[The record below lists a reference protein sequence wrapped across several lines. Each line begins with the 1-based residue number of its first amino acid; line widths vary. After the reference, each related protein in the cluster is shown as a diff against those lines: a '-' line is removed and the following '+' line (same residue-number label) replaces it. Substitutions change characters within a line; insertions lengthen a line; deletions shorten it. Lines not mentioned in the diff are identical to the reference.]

1 MKTYNTTAALSS
13 TRATKEGVPATVYL
27 TDGTVL
33 SGELYIFKTGQR
45 LQDLLNDGSRQFLP
59 LRMGDGRLTFINR
72 DFMKMI
78 SEAE

>member
-1 MKTYNTTAALSS
+1 MKTYTSASLNGN
-13 TRATKEGVPATVYL
+13 RATKEGVPATVYM
-27 TDGTVL
+27 TDGTAL
-33 SGELYIFKTGQR
+33 SGDLYIFKTGQR

-59 LRMGDGRLTFINR
+59 LRMSDGRLTFINR